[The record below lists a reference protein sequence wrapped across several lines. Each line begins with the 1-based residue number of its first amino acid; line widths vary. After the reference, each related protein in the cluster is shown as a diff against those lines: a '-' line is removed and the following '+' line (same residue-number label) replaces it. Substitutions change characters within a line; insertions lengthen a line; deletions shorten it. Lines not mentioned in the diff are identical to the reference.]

1 MSQLRVP
8 LTDVTL
14 GAEEAAAAAR
24 VIRSGWL
31 TMGAEVEAFE
41 REFADAIGAQYA
53 VAVTNGTAAL
63 QLAYRAAGL
72 GLGDHFAIPA
82 LTFVATMNAGLAL
95 GGRPI
100 LIDCTDENDLT
111 LSPDD
116 LECKITGRTRLIV
129 TMAYGGFA
137 PDMDRILGLA
147 EQHGIAVVEDNAHAP
162 LARLDVQCLGTFG
175 MAACYSFFGNKN
187 MTTGEGGM
195 IVTDNEAVAAE
206 LRLLRSHGMTHLTW
220 ERHQGH
226 AAGYDVLI
234 DGYNARMDEV
244 RAAIGREQLRKLPA
258 ANEARARAARKLR
271 ERLIA
276 LEINGLRI
284 PFWNPRGEP
293 VHHLFVILLPPRT
306 VRDAFRAALMARG
319 VQTSIHYPPLNSFTH
334 ARQLFGSTNDDL
346 PVLQSIAD
354 RLVTLPLGPT
364 LTEEQIDWVAESV
377 RLALK

>member
-111 LSPDD
+111 L
-116 LECKITGRTRLIV
+116 
-129 TMAYGGFA
+129 
-137 PDMDRILGLA
+137 
-147 EQHGIAVVEDNAHAP
+147 
-162 LARLDVQCLGTFG
+162 
-175 MAACYSFFGNKN
+175 
-187 MTTGEGGM
+187 
-195 IVTDNEAVAAE
+195 
-206 LRLLRSHGMTHLTW
+206 
-220 ERHQGH
+220 
-226 AAGYDVLI
+226 
-234 DGYNARMDEV
+234 
-244 RAAIGREQLRKLPA
+244 
-258 ANEARARAARKLR
+258 
-271 ERLIA
+271 
-276 LEINGLRI
+276 
-284 PFWNPRGEP
+284 
-293 VHHLFVILLPPRT
+293 
-306 VRDAFRAALMARG
+306 
-319 VQTSIHYPPLNSFTH
+319 
-334 ARQLFGSTNDDL
+334 
-346 PVLQSIAD
+346 
-354 RLVTLPLGPT
+354 
-364 LTEEQIDWVAESV
+364 
-377 RLALK
+377 